1 VATIAAPD
9 GALLRCVL
17 VNLFS
22 DRQIAVDEVL
32 ISYLMVQIE
41 RSFAAARRPGA
52 GQRPLGRGM
61 IWGAGAAG
69 GHAFGL
75 FSMLTGWRIMFLR
88 HPVT

>member
-52 GQRPLGRGM
+52 GQRPPGRGDDL
-61 IWGAGAAG
+61 G
-69 GHAFGL
+69 GPARREAMRSGSF
-75 FSMLTGWRIMFLR
+75 
-88 HPVT
+88 PC